1 MTQLYDEEAA
11 GEYLGGRSRPISK
24 RTLQRWRITG
34 AGPNFVKVGHAVRYR
49 QQDLEDWI
57 ARQCR
62 SRTSVNTS
70 TNSATI

>member
-11 GEYLGGRSRPISK
+11 GTYLGGSSRPISK

-34 AGPNFVKVGHAVRYR
+34 TGPNFVKIGHAVRYR
-49 QQDLEDWI
+49 QQDLEDWV

-62 SRTSVNTS
+62 SSTSAS
-70 TNSATI
+70 SLTI